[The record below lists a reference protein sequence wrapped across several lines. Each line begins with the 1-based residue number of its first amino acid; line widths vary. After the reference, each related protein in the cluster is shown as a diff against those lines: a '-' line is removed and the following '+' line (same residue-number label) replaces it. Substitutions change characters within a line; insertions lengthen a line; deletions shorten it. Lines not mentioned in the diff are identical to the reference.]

1 MRPSSHSAAIF
12 GSIGSD
18 SSTGRPWSAAVCAT
32 FDAPNTENVSPQCG
46 QTTPLIFS
54 TSPRIG
60 TFIID
65 AIRTAFSTIIATSS
79 CGEATTTM
87 PSTGSDW
94 NTVSGTSPVPGGMS
108 TNIKSTSLQMTS
120 VQNCL
125 TVPAM
130 TGPRQT
136 TGSPGSSSSR
146 LMDITCTPSRVSA
159 GRMPSSQP
167 SAFS

>member
-65 AIRTAFSTIIATSS
+65 AIRTEGDSIEGITSANGYS
-79 CGEATTTM
+79 FDESNNPIKDANIM
-87 PSTGSDW
+87 EL
-94 NTVSGTSPVPGGMS
+94 VGGAE
-108 TNIKSTSLQMTS
+108 TFKEI
-120 VQNCL
+120 
-125 TVPAM
+125 
-130 TGPRQT
+130 
-136 TGSPGSSSSR
+136 
-146 LMDITCTPSRVSA
+146 
-159 GRMPSSQP
+159 
-167 SAFS
+167 F